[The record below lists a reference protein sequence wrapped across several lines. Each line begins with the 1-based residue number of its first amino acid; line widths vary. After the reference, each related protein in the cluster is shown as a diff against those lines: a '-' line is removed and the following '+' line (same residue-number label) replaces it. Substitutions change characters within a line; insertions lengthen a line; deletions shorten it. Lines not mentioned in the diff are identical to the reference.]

1 MPPPVDPYVVSELAG
16 IKSTIESLVTLVG
29 NNATAVAALAAHQAA
44 MGVAAAPPPTA
55 SNAGSS
61 SSSAPIVQGTEIIN
75 VEESDD
81 EPPMRTIGGKRV
93 RRPARRLGDSD
104 SD

>member
-44 MGVAAAPPPTA
+44 MDVAAAPPPTA

-61 SSSAPIVQGTEIIN
+61 SSSPPIVQGTEIIN
-75 VEESDD
+75 IEESD

-93 RRPARRLGDSD
+93 RRPARRLGGSD